1 MKQKLLR
8 ICLLFSFSLLVNSN
22 SIAQCD
28 APISSMFATNG
39 TVNTS
44 VFDPVNNLY
53 YIGGDFTVVNPFYTQ
68 GALLSGTTG
77 EADRTFPI
85 VAGGNILASV
95 SDGSGGFYIA
105 GAFTSVGGQTRN
117 RLAHI
122 NSLGQVTSWDPNAD
136 NSVNAIVLSGSTIY
150 IGGSFT
156 NVGGQARN
164 YIAAIDATTGLATT
178 WNPNANNSIN
188 AIIVN
193 GSSVFVGGTFTTIGG
208 QPRNN
213 IAALDLTTG
222 NATAWNPNADF
233 LVSALALDG
242 STIYAGG
249 TFTNIGGQARAR
261 IAALDVSTGLATSW
275 NPASSAQVN
284 CIAIS
289 GTTVYAGGAF
299 TTIGGQ
305 ARNRVAALD
314 ITTGTANT
322 WNPNASATVRSI
334 VVNGTN
340 VYLGGDFLS
349 VGGQTRNRI
358 AEIDAAGLATSWNPD
373 ANSTVF
379 TLTKDGTDVYAGG
392 AFAYI
397 GGKARNRIA
406 ALDASTGVATSWN
419 PDINNSVYALALSG
433 TTLYVGGLF
442 TTVGGTA
449 RNRIASI
456 SISTGVVTS
465 WDPNAS
471 ASVNALAISGSLVY
485 AGGTFATIGGQS
497 RTRLAA
503 LDASTGLATTWNP
516 GAANTV
522 KAIAISGNSVFI
534 GGLFTTAGLTG
545 GQARNRLAEIDAT
558 TGAATAWN
566 PAPSAVVNA
575 LLVDAG
581 IVYVGGA
588 FNNIGGQA
596 RPRLAAISATTG
608 LATSWNP
615 NSNNLVYALGLNGS
629 TLYVAGSFT
638 AIGGQSRNRV
648 AGIDIGTGLATSWNP
663 NVADNQIYTL
673 TVGTPSIYIGG
684 DFTTVSSNTSHRNSA
699 AFSFGGVTISS
710 HPSNSSICAGSNTS
724 FSIISSGG
732 TSYQWEVS
740 TDNGVTWNNAS
751 GGIYTNSTT
760 TTLNL
765 TNVTVSYNSY
775 QYRCVVSGGSCSSG
789 TPSAAAVLTVNTT
802 PSITGTTPANR
813 CDAGTLSLSAIS
825 SGGTINWYDALTGG
839 NLVGTGTAFTTPSIG
854 STTTYYVDATSGTCT
869 SSPRTA
875 VVATVNT
882 TPSVTGT
889 TNASRCD
896 AGTLTLAAT
905 ASGGT
910 INWYDASVAGN
921 LVGTGTSYTT
931 PSIGVTTTYYV
942 EVTNNGCTS
951 SPRQAV
957 VATVNSTPSITGTTP
972 ASRCGT
978 GTVTLSATAS
988 TGTINWYNASTGGTL
1003 LGSGT
1008 SYTTPSIAAT
1018 TTYYVDAVNNG
1029 CTSSPRVAVTATVTP
1044 LPLRPTNTTP
1054 AVNLTICPG
1063 TSTVLT
1069 VSGVGTIGWYSAAS
1083 GGTYLGGG
1091 NTYTTSILFS
1101 NTTFYAQD
1109 STCGASA
1116 NRRAIIVSVNDV
1128 VAPVFTA
1135 FSNITQT
1142 ADAGQC
1148 SAVVTYAAAAAS
1160 DNCSAVTITSNFSS
1174 GDVFSEGTTTV
1185 YDTARDASGNT
1196 TIRSFTVTV
1205 TDNELPT
1212 ITCPA
1217 DLFLSLSPG
1226 TCSID
1231 NLALTSPLVSDNCGV
1246 LSIVNNAP
1254 ASFLVGSTTVKWFV
1268 TDYSGNVDSCSQI
1281 VDVSGVPSAP
1291 PAPSDVTP
1299 VANLTICSGNS
1310 TMLSVSGMGTI
1321 SWYDAPTGGNYL
1333 ASGTNYTTVSL
1344 STTSTF
1350 YAQDSSCLASPRT
1363 AITVTV
1369 NPTPSVLS
1377 STPASRCDAGT
1388 VTLAASA
1395 SAGTINWY
1403 DASTGGNLVGSGSSF
1418 TTPVL
1423 SSTTSYFVEA
1433 DDNGCVSSPRTTVVA
1448 TINTTPSILS
1458 VTPASRCDAGTVVL
1472 NASASA
1478 GTINWYDASTAGN
1491 LVGTGVSFTTP
1502 NISSST
1508 TYYVEATSNGCTT
1521 SVRTDVTATVNTTPT
1536 VLSSTPASRCDAGT
1550 VTLNATGSSGVL
1562 NWYDAATAGNLLGT
1576 GTSFTTPSIAST
1588 ITYYVEALEN
1598 GCASSPRVA
1607 VVATV
1612 NTTPGITSTS
1622 PASRCDAGTLALGAV
1637 ASAGTI
1643 NWYDAASAGNLVGT
1657 GTTFTTP
1664 VLSANT
1670 TYYVEVTSNG
1680 CTSSPRVSVL
1690 ATVNTTPSVLSTSP
1704 ATRCD
1709 AGSVSLGATSSAGNI
1724 NWYDAITAGNLV
1736 GTGTTYTTPGISVT
1750 TTYYVEAIANG
1761 CVSSP
1766 RIPVVATVN
1775 TTPSFTSTTPASR
1788 CDAGTVV
1795 LGASV
1800 TSGTITWYDAPV
1812 AGNILATGTSY
1823 TTLAISATT
1832 TYYVEVSE
1840 NGCTSS
1846 PRVAVVATVNS
1857 TPSIVSTT
1865 PSSRCDSGVL
1875 TLGAVASAGSI
1886 NWYDAASSGNLVG
1899 TGTSFTTPVLPVTT
1913 TYYLE
1918 AVSNGCASSPL
1929 VAVVATVNATPSILS
1944 TTPASRC
1951 DAGSLSLSATAS
1963 AGTISWFDALTGGNL
1978 VGTGVTY
1985 ITPSLSTS
1993 TTYYVEVS
2001 NNGCVS
2007 SPRQPVIAS
2016 VTIIDNTVSLAST
2029 TVSAHQNFAAY
2040 QWLDCNN
2047 AFSPILGET
2056 SQFFTPT
2063 VTGDYAVQI
2072 TLNSCV
2078 DTSVC
2083 TNVIVVGIEENQ
2095 MPVVAI
2101 YPNPSFGFV
2110 TIKNAP
2116 VGSYQ
2121 LFNELGQMVMS
2132 FVFETKVDQYL
2143 NMTDLK
2149 NGTYLLIGGDKQE
2162 RVHQKIIILK

>member
-8 ICLLFSFSLLVNSN
+8 ICLLFSFALFVNSN

-44 VFDPVNNLY
+44 VFDAANNLF

-77 EADRTFPI
+77 EADRTFP
-85 VAGGNILASV
+85 VVSGGNVLASV

-105 GAFTSVGGQTRN
+105 GAFTSVGGLTRN

-122 NSLGQVTSWDPNAD
+122 NSSGQVTSWDPNAD
-136 NSVNAIVLSGSTIY
+136 NSVNAITISGSTIY
-150 IGGSFT
+150 VGGSFT

-164 YIAAIDATTGLATT
+164 YIAAIDATTGLATS
-178 WNPNANNSIN
+178 WDPNGNNSIN
-188 AIIVN
+188 AIIVD

-208 QPRNN
+208 QTRNN
-213 IAALDLTTG
+213 IAALDITTG
-222 NATAWNPNADF
+222 SATAWNPNADF
-233 LVSALALDG
+233 LVSALALNG
-242 STIYAGG
+242 STLYAGG

-289 GTTVYAGGAF
+289 GSTVYAGGAF

-314 ITTGTANT
+314 ISTGTANS

-340 VYLGGDFLS
+340 VFLGGDFLT

-406 ALDASTGVATSWN
+406 ALDASTGIATSWN
-419 PDINNSVYALALSG
+419 PDINNSVYALALNGS
-433 TTLYVGGLF
+433 TLYVGGLF
-442 TTVGGTA
+442 TTVGGAT
-449 RNRIASI
+449 RNRIAAI
-456 SISTGVVTS
+456 STSTGVATS

-471 ASVNALAISGSLVY
+471 ASVNALAVSGSLVY
-485 AGGTFATIGGQS
+485 AGGTFATIGGQA

-534 GGLFTTAGLTG
+534 GGLFTTAG

-558 TGAATAWN
+558 TGTATAWN
-566 PAPSAVVNA
+566 PAPSAVVNT

-581 IVYVGGA
+581 TVYVGGA
-588 FNNIGGQA
+588 FNTIGGQA
-596 RPRLAAISATTG
+596 RPRLAAINATTG

-615 NSNNLVYALGLNGS
+615 SPNNLVYALGINGS
-629 TLYVAGSFT
+629 TFYVAGSFT
-638 AIGGQSRNRV
+638 TIGGQSRNRV
-648 AGIDIGTGLATSWNP
+648 AGIDLGTGLATSWNP
-663 NVADNQIYTL
+663 NAGDNQIYTI

-684 DFTTVSSNTSHRNSA
+684 DFTNVGSNTSYRNST
-699 AFSFGGVTISS
+699 AFSFGGITISTN
-710 HPSNSSICAGSNTS
+710 PSNSSICAGANTT
-724 FSIISSGG
+724 FSITASGG

-751 GGIYTNSTT
+751 GGIYSNSNT

-765 TNVTVSYNSY
+765 TNVTVGYNSY
-775 QYRCVVSGGSCSSG
+775 QYRCIVIGGSCSSG
-789 TPSAAAVLTVNTT
+789 TASGAAVLTVNTTPAITGTTPADRCDTGTLNLLATSSGGTINWYDAPTAGNLVGTGTSFTTPSISSTTTYYVDATIGTCTSSPRTAVIATVNTT
-802 PSITGTTPANR
+802 PSITGTTDASI
-813 CDAGTLSLSAIS
+813 CDAGTVILGATASA
-825 SGGTINWYDALTGG
+825 GMINWYDAT
-839 NLVGTGTAFTTPSIG
+839 
-854 STTTYYVDATSGTCT
+854 
-869 SSPRTA
+869 
-875 VVATVNT
+875 
-882 TPSVTGT
+882 
-889 TNASRCD
+889 
-896 AGTLTLAAT
+896 
-905 ASGGT
+905 
-910 INWYDASVAGN
+910 VAGN

-931 PSIGVTTTYYV
+931 PSIGATTTYYV

-951 SPRQAV
+951 SPRLAV

-978 GTVTLSATAS
+978 GTLTLSATAS
-988 TGTINWYNASTGGTL
+988 AGAINWYNASTGGTL
-1003 LGSGT
+1003 LGTGI
-1008 SYTTPSIAAT
+1008 SYTTPSISAT
-1018 TTYYVDAVNNG
+1018 TTYYVDADDNG
-1029 CTSSPRVAVTATVTP
+1029 CASSPRIAITATVTP
-1044 LPLRPTNTTP
+1044 LPLRPANTTP
-1054 AVNLTICPG
+1054 AANLTICAG

-1069 VSGVGTIGWYSAAS
+1069 VSGVGTIGWYSAAT

-1091 NTYTTSILFS
+1091 NTFATPVLFS
-1101 NTTFYAQD
+1101 TTTFYAQD

-1116 NRRAIIVSVNDV
+1116 LRRAITVSTNDV
-1128 VAPVFTA
+1128 IAPVFTA
-1135 FSNITQT
+1135 MSDIVQS

-1148 SAVVTYAAAAAS
+1148 SAIVSYAAPSAS

-1174 GDVFSEGTTTV
+1174 GDVFFVGTTTV

-1196 TIRSFTVTV
+1196 TIRSFTITV
-1205 TDNELPT
+1205 NDNELPT
-1212 ITCPA
+1212 ITCPV

-1231 NLALTSPLVSDNCGV
+1231 NLALSSPLVSDNCGV

-1254 ASFLVGSTTVKWFV
+1254 ASFFVGSTTVKWYV
-1268 TDYSGNVDSCSQI
+1268 TDNSGNVDSCSQI

-1291 PAPSDVTP
+1291 PAPSDITP
-1299 VANLTICSGNS
+1299 ISNLTICSGNS
-1310 TMLSVSGMGTI
+1310 TMLSVSGMATI

-1333 ASGTNYTTVSL
+1333 AAGTNYTTLSL
-1344 STTSTF
+1344 SSTTTF
-1350 YAQDSSCLASPRT
+1350 YVQDSSCLASPRT

-1369 NPTPSVLS
+1369 NPTPSVVS

-1388 VTLAASA
+1388 VILNATA

-1403 DASTGGNLVGSGSSF
+1403 DASTGGNLVGSGTAF
-1418 TTPVL
+1418 TTPVIS
-1423 SSTTSYFVEA
+1423 SSTIYFVEV
-1433 DDNGCVSSPRTTVVA
+1433 DDNGCISSPRTPVVA
-1448 TINTTPSILS
+1448 TVNATPSILS
-1458 VTPASRCDAGTVVL
+1458 VTPASRCDAGTVML
-1472 NASASA
+1472 NATASA

-1502 NISSST
+1502 SINSST

-1521 SVRTDVTATVNTTPT
+1521 LVRTDVTATVNTTPS

-1550 VTLNATGSSGVL
+1550 VTLNATVSSGTL

-1588 ITYYVEALEN
+1588 TPYYVEAIEN

-1612 NTTPGITSTS
+1612 NTTPSITSTS
-1622 PASRCDAGTLALGAV
+1622 PDTRCDAGTLALGAV
-1637 ASAGTI
+1637 GSAGTVD
-1643 NWYDAASAGNLVGT
+1643 WYDDLSAGNLVGT

-1664 VLSANT
+1664 VLSSNT

-1680 CTSSPRVSVL
+1680 CTSSPRIPVL
-1690 ATVNTTPSVLSTSP
+1690 ATVNNTPSVLSTSP
-1704 ATRCD
+1704 GTRCD
-1709 AGSVSLGATSSAGNI
+1709 AGSVSLGATSSAGNV
-1724 NWYDAITAGNLV
+1724 NWYDNITGGNLV
-1736 GTGTTYTTPGISVT
+1736 GTGTTYTTPSISVT

-1761 CVSSP
+1761 CASSP
-1766 RIPVVATVN
+1766 RIPVIATIN

-1795 LGASV
+1795 LGASA
-1800 TSGTITWYDAPV
+1800 TSGIITWYDAPV

-1823 TTLAISATT
+1823 TTPSITATT

-1846 PRVAVVATVNS
+1846 PRVAVVATVNT

-1865 PSSRCDSGVL
+1865 PSSRCDSGDL
-1875 TLGAVASAGSI
+1875 TLGAVASAGTI
-1886 NWYDAASSGNLVG
+1886 NWYDAATAGNLLA
-1899 TGTSFTTPVLPVTT
+1899 TGTSYTTPILSSTT

-1929 VAVVATVNATPSILS
+1929 VSIVATVNTTPTILS

-1951 DAGSLSLSATAS
+1951 DAGSLSLGATAS
-1963 AGTISWFDALTGGNL
+1963 AGTISWFDAVTGGNL

-1985 ITPSLSTS
+1985 ITPSLSSS

-2007 SPRQPVIAS
+2007 NPRQPVVAS

-2029 TVSAHQNFAAY
+2029 TVSAHQNFASY

-2047 AFSPILGET
+2047 SFSPIVGET

-2078 DTSVC
+2078 DTSAC
-2083 TNVIVVGIEENQ
+2083 MNVIVVGIEENQ
-2095 MPVVAI
+2095 KPVVEV
-2101 YPNPSFGFV
+2101 YPNPSAGFI
-2110 TIKNAP
+2110 TIKNARA
-2116 VGSYQ
+2116 GTYQ
-2121 LFNELGQMVMS
+2121 VFNELGQVVMS
-2132 FVFETKVDQYL
+2132 LVFEANADQYL
-2143 NMTDLK
+2143 NMNDLK
-2149 NGTYLLIGGDKQE
+2149 NGTYFLIGGDKQDIF
-2162 RVHQKIIILK
+2162 HQKIIILK

>member
-8 ICLLFSFSLLVNSN
+8 ICLLFSFALLVNSN

-44 VFDPVNNLY
+44 VFDAANNLF

-77 EADRTFPI
+77 EADRTFP
-85 VAGGNILASV
+85 VVSGGNVLASV

-105 GAFTSVGGQTRN
+105 GAFTSVGGLTRN

-136 NSVNAIVLSGSTIY
+136 NSVNAITVSGSTIY

-156 NVGGQARN
+156 NVGGQVRN
-164 YIAAIDATTGLATT
+164 YIAAIDATTGLATS
-178 WNPNANNSIN
+178 WDPNANNSIN

-208 QPRNN
+208 QTRNN

-222 NATAWNPNADF
+222 SATAWNPNADF
-233 LVSALALDG
+233 LVSALALNG

-261 IAALDVSTGLATSW
+261 IAALDVTTGLATPW

-289 GTTVYAGGAF
+289 GSTVYAGGAF

-305 ARNRVAALD
+305 ARNRIAALD
-314 ITTGTANT
+314 ITTGTANS

-340 VYLGGDFLS
+340 VYLGGDFLT

-406 ALDASTGVATSWN
+406 ALDASTGIATSWN
-419 PDINNSVYALALSG
+419 PDINNSVYALALNG

-442 TTVGGTA
+442 TTVGGTT
-449 RNRIASI
+449 RNRIAAI
-456 SISTGVVTS
+456 STSTGVATS

-503 LDASTGLATTWNP
+503 IDASTGLATAWNP

-534 GGLFTTAGLTG
+534 GGLFTTAG

-558 TGAATAWN
+558 TGTATAWN
-566 PAPSAVVNA
+566 PAPSAVVNT

-581 IVYVGGA
+581 TVYVGGA

-596 RPRLAAISATTG
+596 RPRLAAINATTG

-615 NSNNLVYALGLNGS
+615 SPNNLVYALGLNGS

-638 AIGGQSRNRV
+638 TIGGQSRNRV

-663 NVADNQIYTL
+663 NVGDNQIYTL

-684 DFTTVSSNTSHRNSA
+684 DFTNVGSNTSYRNST
-699 AFSFGGVTISS
+699 AFSFGGITISS
-710 HPSNSSICAGSNTS
+710 HPSNASVCAGSNTS
-724 FSIISSGG
+724 FSITASGG

-751 GGIYTNSTT
+751 GGIYSNSNT

-765 TNVTVSYNSY
+765 TNVTVGYNSY
-775 QYRCVVSGGSCSSG
+775 QFRCIVIGGSCSSG
-789 TPSAAAVLTVNTT
+789 TPSAAGVLTVNTT
-802 PSITGTTPANR
+802 PSITGTTGASR
-813 CDAGTLSLSAIS
+813 CDAGTLNLLATS
-825 SGGTINWYDALTGG
+825 SGGTINWYDAPTGG
-839 NLVGTGTAFTTPSIG
+839 NLVGTGTSFTTPSIS

-869 SSPRTA
+869 SSPRIA

-882 TPSVTGT
+882 TPSITGT
-889 TNASRCD
+889 TDASICD
-896 AGTLTLAAT
+896 AGTVTLGAT
-905 ASGGT
+905 ASAGT
-910 INWYDASVAGN
+910 INWYDASVAGS
-921 LVGTGTSYTT
+921 LVGSGTSFTT
-931 PSIGVTTTYYV
+931 PSIGTTTTYYV
-942 EVTNNGCTS
+942 EVADNGCTS
-951 SPRQAV
+951 SPRLAV

-972 ASRCGT
+972 ANRCGT
-978 GTVTLSATAS
+978 GTLTLSATAS
-988 TGTINWYNASTGGTL
+988 GGTINWYNASTGGTL
-1003 LGSGT
+1003 LGTGA
-1008 SYTTPSIAAT
+1008 SYTTPSISAT
-1018 TTYYVDAVNNG
+1018 TTYYVEAVDNG
-1029 CTSSPRVAVTATVTP
+1029 CSSSPRVSITATVTP
-1044 LPLRPTNTTP
+1044 LPPRPTNTTP
-1054 AVNLTICPG
+1054 AANLTICAG
-1063 TSTVLT
+1063 TSTVIS
-1069 VSGVGTIGWYSAAS
+1069 VSSVGTIGWYSAAT

-1091 NTYTTSILFS
+1091 TPFTTPVLLST
-1101 NTTFYAQD
+1101 TTFYAQD

-1116 NRRAIIVSVNDV
+1116 LRRGITVSTNDII
-1128 VAPVFTA
+1128 APVFTTV
-1135 FSNITQT
+1135 SNITQT
-1142 ADAGQC
+1142 ADPGQC
-1148 SAVVTYAAAAAS
+1148 SAVVTYAAPAAT
-1160 DNCSAVTITSNFSS
+1160 DNCSGVTIASNFSS
-1174 GDVFSEGTTTV
+1174 GDIFSVGTTTV

-1254 ASFLVGSTTVKWFV
+1254 TSFLVGSTTVKWYV
-1268 TDYSGNVDSCSQI
+1268 TDNSGNVDSCSQI
-1281 VDVSGVPSAP
+1281 VNVSGVPSAP
-1291 PAPSDVTP
+1291 PAPSDITP
-1299 VANLTICSGNS
+1299 IANLTICSGNS

-1333 ASGTNYTTVSL
+1333 ASGTNYTTASL
-1344 STTSTF
+1344 SSTTTF

-1388 VTLAASA
+1388 VTVSASA

-1403 DASTGGNLVGSGSSF
+1403 DAITGGNLVGTGTSF
-1418 TTPVL
+1418 TTPVI
-1423 SSTTSYFVEA
+1423 SSTTTYFVEA
-1433 DDNGCVSSPRTTVVA
+1433 DDNGCISSPRTSVVA
-1448 TINTTPSILS
+1448 TVNTTPSILS

-1472 NASASA
+1472 SASSSA

-1502 NISSST
+1502 SISSST

-1521 SVRTDVTATVNTTPT
+1521 SVRTDVTAVVNTTPS

-1550 VTLNATGSSGVL
+1550 VTLNATVSSGVL
-1562 NWYDAATAGNLLGT
+1562 NWYDAATAGNLVGT
-1576 GTSFTTPSIAST
+1576 GTSFTTPSVAST
-1588 ITYYVEALEN
+1588 TTYYVEAIEN

-1607 VVATV
+1607 VIATV
-1612 NTTPGITSTS
+1612 NTTPSITSTT
-1622 PASRCDAGTLALGAV
+1622 PDTRCDAGILALGAV

-1643 NWYDAASAGNLVGT
+1643 NWYDAASTGNLVGT

-1680 CTSSPRVSVL
+1680 CTSSPRIPVL
-1690 ATVNTTPSVLSTSP
+1690 ATVNVTPSVLSTSP
-1704 ATRCD
+1704 GTRCD
-1709 AGSVSLGATSSAGNI
+1709 AGSVSLGATSSAGNV
-1724 NWYDAITAGNLV
+1724 NWYDAITGGNLV
-1736 GTGTTYTTPGISVT
+1736 GTGTTYTTPSISVT

-1761 CVSSP
+1761 CASSP
-1766 RIPVVATVN
+1766 RIPVIATIN
-1775 TTPSFTSTTPASR
+1775 TTPSFTSTNPASR

-1795 LGASV
+1795 LGASS

-1812 AGNILATGTSY
+1812 AGNVLATGTSY
-1823 TTLAISATT
+1823 TTPSITATT

-1846 PRVAVVATVNS
+1846 PRVAIVATVNT

-1875 TLGAVASAGSI
+1875 TLGAVASAGTI
-1886 NWYDAASSGNLVG
+1886 NWYDAATAGNLLA
-1899 TGTSFTTPVLPVTT
+1899 TGTSYTTPVLSSTT

-1929 VAVVATVNATPSILS
+1929 VSIVATVNTTPTILS

-1951 DAGSLSLSATAS
+1951 DAGSLSLAATAS
-1963 AGTISWFDALTGGNL
+1963 AGTISWFDAITGGNL
-1978 VGTGVTY
+1978 VGTGMTY
-1985 ITPSLSTS
+1985 ITPSLSSS

-2007 SPRQPVIAS
+2007 SARQPLAAS

-2029 TVSAHQNFAAY
+2029 TVSAHQNFASY

-2047 AFSPILGET
+2047 SFAPIVGET

-2083 TNVIVVGIEENQ
+2083 TNVIVVGIEENEK
-2095 MPVVAI
+2095 PVIEV
-2101 YPNPSFGFV
+2101 YPNPSTGFV
-2110 TIKNAP
+2110 TVKNARA
-2116 VGSYQ
+2116 GTYQ
-2121 LFNELGQMVMS
+2121 IFNELGQRVMA
-2132 FVFETKVDQYL
+2132 FVFEANGDQSL
-2143 NMTDLK
+2143 NMNDLK
-2149 NGTYLLIGGDKQE
+2149 NGTYFLIGGDKQE
-2162 RVHQKIIILK
+2162 IVHQKIIILK